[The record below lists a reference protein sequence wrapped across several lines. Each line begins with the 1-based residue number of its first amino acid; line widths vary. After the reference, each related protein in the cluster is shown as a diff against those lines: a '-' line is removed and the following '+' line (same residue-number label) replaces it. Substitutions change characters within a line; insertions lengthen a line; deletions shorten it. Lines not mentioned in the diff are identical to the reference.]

1 MTDHAHEFPPQG
13 VLPPAI
19 CPSIEVLVHRR
30 ATELIA
36 ERPRRRIAMASS
48 VGGVAVAAVAAVLV
62 LVLGSPSGGG
72 LLSPRQAVAAV
83 VQTLEG
89 NGILHWVREER
100 VSGTE
105 NPDPAAVPERT
116 NTEEWLDL
124 SDGDSHVIAKAYVRG
139 ESEPQVGV
147 RWVES
152 GIEWEQDGRPGA
164 DPPTIRRTAPVSTT
178 AVDEIRETLI
188 RADRGE
194 NEIAS
199 AGEHAGH
206 PLVVVTERRSGIVR
220 RVWIT
225 REDVPQLVRSE
236 TTVTTR
242 TAAQPVVSSTATRTW
257 QVLPRTAEALAEV
270 EIPSNAKRVP

>member
-89 NGILHWVREER
+89 NGILHWVREGDLVE
-100 VSGTE
+100 SPDQADHPGTIVE
-105 NPDPAAVPERT
+105 D
-116 NTEEWLDL
+116 EWIDL
-124 SDGDSHVIAKAYVRG
+124 SNGNLHRIDTRTPRG
-139 ESEPQVGV
+139 EEPRTRLVW
-147 RWVES
+147 RTS
-152 GIEWEQDGRPGA
+152 AA
-164 DPPTIRRTAPVSTT
+164 DWFALPS
-178 AVDEIRETLI
+178 D
-188 RADRGE
+188 
-194 NEIAS
+194 AS
-199 AGEHAGH
+199 AGLTIKRDTASAASETVVDRVRTLLQRAEQGAAEIADGGEDRGRA
-206 PLVVVTERRSGIVR
+206 LVVVTERRGQDVQR
-220 RVWIT
+220 LWIT
-225 REDVPQLVRSE
+225 REGDPEVVRTE
-236 TTVTTR
+236 TSVVSRNAPRPIVTTSR
-242 TAAQPVVSSTATRTW
+242 TTTW
-257 QVLPRTAEALAEV
+257 QIAPRTPEALADV